1 MMRRATPDILGD
13 VLSAEPG
20 ENRLEIRRQ
29 LRWDYGQVA
38 PEHRKAVEDA
48 AVDIAV
54 AGRRMASNVVQ
65 IGQRLNEVKKLLE
78 HGLFTDWCEVEFG
91 TAQRWMSVAETLGDK
106 SDKLSHLGSSVLYLL
121 AADSTPEAV
130 REAVIEEAASTGRA
144 PAVAEVRQAIRLFVE
159 NLRGIVRLWVE
170 EQWLRSG
177 REIPPNPAHTNGIF
191 WQELT
196 TWMHANISDRWTEA
210 DLKAA
215 IRHECSREQ
224 RTIDAAEAPI
234 AKGTYASGLP
244 TLELPEPG
252 ASVVP
257 SDAAHSRQ
265 RGAVLGKC
273 RICNRPL
280 TDPAQAAA
288 GVGACCAAKQAAT
301 SSASDAE
308 KTLEEHLLHVVGLH
322 DPVVQERILK
332 SAMQN
337 GSLPAQVWDALACY
351 TDVAAVTPENIRYAA
366 RAAYMRVLR
375 GRSESAAADDEA
387 PIAEDLTWNLAP
399 WLRDA
404 GWKQFRLDST
414 IVAIHPV
421 HGMLSAKRGE
431 IIAMHRQ
438 MAVLVNGASEGDE
451 RRARL
456 GQYLTQFEA
465 TLNAL
470 PAWAEM
476 TGRFTA
482 TGEAER
488 GLRRL
493 IDLTRQEMAAL
504 SGAEG
509 GLDDAAL

>member
-1 MMRRATPDILGD
+1 MRRATPDILGD

-38 PEHRKAVEDA
+38 QVHRKAVEDA

-91 TAQRWMSVAETLGDK
+91 MNIRTAQRWMSVAETLGDK

-308 KTLEEHLLHVVGLH
+308 KTLEDHLVHVVGLH

-351 TDVAAVTPENIRYAA
+351 TDVAAVTLENIRYAA
-366 RAAYMRVLR
+366 RSAYMRVLR
-375 GRSESAAADDEA
+375 SRSESAAADDEA
-387 PIAEDLTWNLAP
+387 PQSAPIA
-399 WLRDA
+399 
-404 GWKQFRLDST
+404 
-414 IVAIHPV
+414 
-421 HGMLSAKRGE
+421 
-431 IIAMHRQ
+431 
-438 MAVLVNGASEGDE
+438 DE

-470 PAWAEM
+470 TGWAEM

-493 IDLTRQEMAAL
+493 IDLTRQEMAAF
-504 SGAEG
+504 SGAE
-509 GLDDAAL
+509 

>member
-1 MMRRATPDILGD
+1 MRRATPDILGD

-38 PEHRKAVEDA
+38 PVHRKAVEDA

-91 TAQRWMSVAETLGDK
+91 MNIRTAQRWMSVAETLGDK

-144 PAVAEVRQAIRLFVE
+144 PSVAEVKQTIRLFME
-159 NLRGIVRLWVE
+159 NLRGIVRLWAE
-170 EQWLRSG
+170 EHWLRGG
-177 REIPPNPAHTNGIF
+177 REIPPNPAHTNGEF
-191 WQELT
+191 WQGLT
-196 TWMHANISDRWTEA
+196 AWMHANVTDTWTET

-215 IRHECSREQ
+215 IKQEYRFEARVTQ
-224 RTIDAAEAPI
+224 QAAPI
-234 AKGTYASGLP
+234 AAK
-244 TLELPEPG
+244 
-252 ASVVP
+252 VVY
-257 SDAAHSRQ
+257 
-265 RGAVLGKC
+265 V
-273 RICNRPL
+273 
-280 TDPAQAAA
+280 
-288 GVGACCAAKQAAT
+288 
-301 SSASDAE
+301 E
-308 KTLEEHLLHVVGLH
+308 
-322 DPVVQERILK
+322 
-332 SAMQN
+332 
-337 GSLPAQVWDALACY
+337 
-351 TDVAAVTPENIRYAA
+351 
-366 RAAYMRVLR
+366 
-375 GRSESAAADDEA
+375 AADEREGEGEL
-387 PIAEDLTWNLAP
+387 EDLTWDLAP

-404 GWKQFRLDST
+404 GWKQYYRST
-414 IVAIHPV
+414 DNSMLAIHPV
-421 HGMLSAKRGE
+421 HGKLIAKRGE
-431 IIAMHRQ
+431 LVAMHRR
-438 MAVLVNGASEGDE
+438 MTVLSAQAEYLGQPEPAPASCLAASDLQVMQTAPVAIADE

-470 PAWAEM
+470 TGWAEM

-493 IDLTRQEMAAL
+493 IDLTRQEMAAF